1 MTILFG
7 IMIHDI
13 KDPARFNSYLSVI
26 KEEGFDDLLVFT
38 PHHVHLQKKQ
48 INGYMF
54 MDGMWQQVVSPFPA
68 ISLDLGY
75 YEEKSLFQKMKA
87 VKYHPALPFVG
98 YGLGNKWSIQQQLTS
113 SAVLAPS
120 LPPTQMLQHMD
131 TVWSMLQKHTSVMI
145 KPLNGKGGKG
155 IFRLSQGENAYMLEQ
170 DEQIL
175 HLTQEELIHF
185 LKERMKEQKYLVQ
198 KWIDIRDKHGSVYDI
213 RALVQKNGEGKWQ
226 LSGLGVRRGPSRYKI
241 TSNLTNGG
249 TAHPAFPFLKKQFG
263 REKADFILHYMR
275 KLALFI
281 PQYLEKVTNRRL
293 VELGLD
299 IAVDRN
305 GRVWILEVNI
315 KPGRSLWRK
324 IDNQEAIDRS
334 IRAPVQYAW
343 YLLKKKKVQQCS
355 FSKG

>member
-7 IMIHDI
+7 IMIHEI
-13 KDPARFNSYLSVI
+13 KDPVRFTPYLSVI

-38 PHHVHLQKKQ
+38 PHDVHVQKRQ
-48 INGYMF
+48 INGF
-54 MDGMWQQVVSPFPA
+54 MYVDESWKQVMSPFPA
-68 ISLDLGY
+68 ICLDLGY
-75 YEEKSLFQKMKA
+75 YEEKKLFQRMKA
-87 VKYHPALPFVG
+87 VKYHSELPFVG
-98 YGLGNKWSIQQQLTS
+98 YGLGNKWSIQQRLAS
-113 SAVLAPS
+113 SSELAPA
-120 LPPTQMLQHMD
+120 LPPTQLLQHMD
-131 TVWSMLQKHTSVMI
+131 TVWTMLQKHSSVMI

-155 IFRLSQGENAYMLEQ
+155 IFRLSLGENAYMLEQ
-170 DEQIL
+170 DEHIL
-175 HLTQEELIHF
+175 HLTQQELTHF
-185 LKERMKEQKYLVQ
+185 LKERTKEQKYLIQ
-198 KWIDIRDKHGSVYDI
+198 KWIDIRDKQGSVYDI

-263 REKADFILHYMR
+263 REKADSILHYMK
-275 KLALFI
+275 KLSLYI
-281 PQYLEKVTNRRL
+281 PQYLEKATKRRL

-299 IAVDRN
+299 IAVDQD

-343 YLLKKKKVQQCS
+343 YLLKKKKVQTS
-355 FSKG
+355 